1 LSRTHQTWNRYLAN
15 WLAVDSSAM
24 PQIIMGDAVSS
35 GPVNS
40 VEHLQVLLLRYL
52 GLNLGAN
59 NF

>member
-1 LSRTHQTWNRYLAN
+1 M
-15 WLAVDSSAM
+15 DSSAM

>member
-1 LSRTHQTWNRYLAN
+1 
-15 WLAVDSSAM
+15 M